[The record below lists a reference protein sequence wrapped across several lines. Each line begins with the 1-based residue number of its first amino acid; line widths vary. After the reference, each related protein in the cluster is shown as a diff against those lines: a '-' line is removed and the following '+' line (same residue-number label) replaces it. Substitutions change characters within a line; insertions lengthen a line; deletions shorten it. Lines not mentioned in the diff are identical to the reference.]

1 MTNTSDSEK
10 AQSAAQTAS
19 IGADA
24 VADSRKSPAE
34 TSAITPATVVPG
46 HGYPA
51 NRLETS
57 PDSTGWRASGTG
69 STSLGATGQLTEVS
83 RETFR

>member
-10 AQSAAQTAS
+10 AQTAAQTAS

-24 VADSRKSPAE
+24 AANSLKSPAE

-51 NRLETS
+51 DRLETS
-57 PDSTGWRASGTG
+57 PESTGWRASGAG
-69 STSLGATGQLTEVS
+69 STSLGTTGKLMEVS